1 MFFIKKKKFSAV
13 IEILRE
19 IKIGVFKIC
28 SFTFD
33 DQREMLR
40 FLDNLQYDPSFM
52 KLVKY
57 EVSN

>member
-1 MFFIKKKKFSAV
+1 MFFVKKKKFCAV

-28 SFTFD
+28 TFNFD
-33 DQREMLR
+33 DQREMFR

-52 KLVKY
+52 KLVRYK
-57 EVSN
+57 VIQ

>member
-1 MFFIKKKKFSAV
+1 MMIVQEKKFKAV

-19 IKIGVFKIC
+19 IKIGVFKKC
-28 SFTFD
+28 QFNFD
-33 DQREMLR
+33 NRKDMFR

-57 EVSN
+57 EVSE